1 MEQKALVFPSVLVVL
16 LVVAIAPTLVVGH
29 GMMLSPPQRS
39 SMFRLGF
46 KVPPNYNDNGLNC
59 GGFGVQYNDINK
71 GRCGECGDEWS
82 LPRPRPNDEGG
93 QYGTGIKGKT
103 YYQGSIIDITVN
115 ISSNHKGYFEFRLC
129 PKSSASELVT
139 QECLNANL
147 LKMTD
152 DTTRF
157 YLPSQESKPYFPRVK
172 LPAGLICE
180 NCVLQWLYNTGN
192 SWGVCANGTGA
203 LGCGNQET
211 FVNCAD
217 ISILP

>member
-1 MEQKALVFPSVLVVL
+1 MQQKSLVYSVFVVLVL
-16 LVVAIAPTLVVGH
+16 AIAPTLVVGH

-39 SMFRLGF
+39 SMFRFGF

-59 GGFGVQYNDINK
+59 GGFGYNDINK

-103 YYQGSIIDITVN
+103 YYQGSVIDITVN

-147 LKMTD
+147 LKMAD

-157 YLPSQESKPYFPRVK
+157 YLPSQESKPYSPRVK

-180 NCVLQWLYNTGN
+180 NCVLQWLYNAGN

>member
-1 MEQKALVFPSVLVVL
+1 M
-16 LVVAIAPTLVVGH
+16 
-29 GMMLSPPQRS
+29 R
-39 SMFRLGF
+39 
-46 KVPPNYNDNGLNC
+46 C
-59 GGFGVQYNDINK
+59 CVQ
-71 GRCGECGDEWS
+71 
-82 LPRPRPNDEGG
+82 
-93 QYGTGIKGKT
+93 
-103 YYQGSIIDITVN
+103 IIDITVN

-157 YLPSQESKPYFPRVK
+157 YLPSQESKPYSPRVK

-180 NCVLQWLYNTGN
+180 NCVLQWFYNTGTGQFVKYNCRSNKINVFFLFLENCSPGN

-203 LGCGNQET
+203 VGCGNQET